1 MRGGIMSNFETRSFT
16 SGEEKRK
23 PRKRLTKR
31 QRELRA
37 RLRSTLI
44 KAGVPIVTL
53 ALILAGWVLVTAPER
68 NYLNDLNALELTDQF
83 ANERVSV
90 LQGQAFCGELGAGA
104 DPIGFERQYI
114 AVKHFCGDFL
124 EGFEVILT
132 PEEQEEELLT
142 RLREGGFGG
151 LYASDTEAVSK
162 AKLKCTSLENGE
174 ALKGPEYEF
183 IAVDIYC
190 NDFVQGFRV
199 LDEIKVKAE
208 FYIVGSRYGWFPSIG
223 GSGNRCYGRGGYS
236 DIDSGTSWTVTN
248 PDGETL
254 AEGELGP
261 GKGTGSTCKFT
272 YTFTVLEG
280 EKKYHVSVGRRG
292 TLKFTESDLKTPG
305 KVVGY
310 LG

>member
-1 MRGGIMSNFETRSFT
+1 MSDFDSGSAAGGPGNSR
-16 SGEEKRK
+16 KK
-23 PRKRLTKR
+23 PRRKLNKA

-37 RLRSTLI
+37 RLKSTLS
-44 KAGVPIVTL
+44 KAAIPLTTL
-53 ALILAGWVLVTAPER
+53 ALIVAGWAVVTAPER
-68 NYLNDLNALELTDQF
+68 NYLNDLNSLQLTDQF

-90 LQGQAFCGELGAGA
+90 LQGQAFCGELEAGA

-114 AVKHFCGDFL
+114 AVKHFCDLFL

-162 AKLKCTSLENGE
+162 AKLKCTAIENGE

-183 IAVDIYC
+183 IAVDVYC
-190 NDFVQGFRV
+190 KDFVKGFRV
-199 LDEIKVKAE
+199 LDEIEVKAA

-223 GSGNRCYGRGGYS
+223 GSGNSCYGRGGYS
-236 DIDSGTSWTVTN
+236 DIDSGTTWTVTN
-248 PDGETL
+248 PDGDVL
-254 AEGELGP
+254 AEGDLGP
-261 GKGTGSTCKFT
+261 GKGKGSRCKFT

-292 TLKFTESDLKTPG
+292 TLKYTESDLKTPG
-305 KVVGY
+305 KVKGY